1 MLKNNRRRSLILE
14 WTASI
19 DILTYKLVELSEKER
34 KASDLLYGV
43 RRAAEII
50 LKIKRCFL

>member
-1 MLKNNRRRSLILE
+1 ME

-34 KASDLLYGV
+34 KASDLLYEA
-43 RRAAEII
+43 RRAAEDNTEN
-50 LKIKRCFL
+50 KEMTFL